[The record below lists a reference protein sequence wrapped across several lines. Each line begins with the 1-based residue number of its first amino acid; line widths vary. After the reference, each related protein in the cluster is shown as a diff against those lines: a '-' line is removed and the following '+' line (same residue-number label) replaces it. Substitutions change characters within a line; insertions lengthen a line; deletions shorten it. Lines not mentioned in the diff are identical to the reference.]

1 MKYAV
6 CRYDPFGS
14 TTPVHCGITA
24 VKSISDMDSALISPL
39 MNYERKK
46 YLQVNDASYRFY
58 SNSALVYTLCEGI
71 RKARDWP
78 FYYTTS
84 SYPKSYPVA
93 YTSTEKNWFTGSSI
107 IFKPAYTT

>member
-46 YLQVNDASYRFY
+46 YL
-58 SNSALVYTLCEGI
+58 
-71 RKARDWP
+71 
-78 FYYTTS
+78 
-84 SYPKSYPVA
+84 
-93 YTSTEKNWFTGSSI
+93 
-107 IFKPAYTT
+107 